1 MNALL
6 EQFLLESRDLIA
18 EATRDL
24 LALERTPDDGALIV
38 GVFRAFHTL
47 KGSSGVFGIQP
58 MTRMLHAA
66 EDILSAIRDGRAAT
80 GPDLT
85 DALLESLDQTAR
97 WLDELEA
104 SEALPADAD
113 AAATALIGR
122 LHGGGGIATARPDA
136 PMAADL
142 DVFTGAER
150 AGVLDALHGQPAG
163 TGVFRIAYRPD
174 PRCFFNGDD
183 PLKLLAGLPG
193 LAALRI
199 SAREGWPALDSLDP
213 FQCHLVIDALA
224 LGEESAVRHAFRL
237 VADQVTIA
245 AVDPAALSPQPS
257 PPPSPPPFP
266 PPFPIAG
273 AGDVVGAVLEEQ
285 RRLLA
290 APDVPPGEAA
300 GRWGSAAAAAAN
312 ALRHEGRG
320 GTADA
325 VAAALAVAMDRLDP
339 KPLAEALERAMR
351 DRLASGKDLAAS
363 SPSQPPSPQPPSS
376 RSLRVEEQRVD
387 RLFALVGEMIVAKNT
402 LGWLAGRT
410 AEAAD
415 PSGIVRPLRDL
426 HALVER
432 LTRDMHDAVVRIR
445 TVPVGQVFDRFP
457 RLVRDLS
464 LRLGKP
470 ADLAIE
476 GEATSADK
484 TVVDALFE
492 PVMHLVRNSLDHGVE
507 RPEERRAR
515 GKPDRATVVLRAFHA
530 NDRLV
535 VEISDDGG
543 GIDLAAVGRKAV
555 LAGVLDEGQL
565 ALLTDE
571 EVAALIFAPGLSTM
585 EETSDL
591 SGRGVGMSAVRLAI
605 ERIGGSVGIRTLRH
619 RGTTIRL
626 ELPLTLALL
635 RIVTV
640 SACGRQFG
648 APLDDVA
655 ETIRLPDSRVQRIRG
670 RRAFTWRDQVVPLH
684 PLGRL
689 LELPEE
695 PGQRQRRGDAEDRLV
710 LVVRAGGGVFGL
722 EVDGI
727 GDRLEV
733 ALRPMDGLLA
743 NIPAYLGTTLQGDG
757 GVLLILNLKE
767 LPP

>member
-66 EDILSAIRDGRAAT
+66 EDILAAIRDGRAAT

-113 AAATALIGR
+113 ATAAALIHR
-122 LHGGGGIATARPDA
+122 LRGDGGIDAARPDA
-136 PMAADL
+136 PMAGDL
-142 DVFTGAER
+142 DIFTGAER
-150 AGVLDALHGQPAG
+150 AGLLDALHGQPAG
-163 TGVFRIAYRPD
+163 TGIFRIAYRPD

-193 LAALRI
+193 LTALRI
-199 SAREGWPALDSLDP
+199 SPREGWPALDSLDP
-213 FQCHLVIDALA
+213 FQCHLDIDALA

-237 VADQVTIA
+237 VTDQVTIA
-245 AVDPAALSPQPS
+245 TVDPAALSPQPS
-257 PPPSPPPFP
+257 LV
-266 PPFPIAG
+266 AG

-290 APDVPPGEAA
+290 MSDVPPGEVA
-300 GRWGSAAAAAAN
+300 GRWRSAAAAAAN

-320 GTADA
+320 GAADA
-325 VAAALAVAMDRLDP
+325 VAAALAVTMDRLDP
-339 KPLAEALERAMR
+339 KPLAEALERAMG
-351 DRLASGKDLAAS
+351 DRLASGKDLAAPS
-363 SPSQPPSPQPPSS
+363 PLSTPPSQQASS

-415 PSGIVRPLRDL
+415 PFGIVRPLRDL

-555 LAGVLDEGQL
+555 LAGVLDEAQL
-565 ALLTDE
+565 ALLTDA

-591 SGRGVGMSAVRLAI
+591 SGRGVGMSAVRMAI

-619 RGTTIRL
+619 RGTTISL

-640 SACGRQFG
+640 SACGRRFG

-655 ETIRLPDSRVQRIRG
+655 ETIRLPDSRIQRIRG

-695 PGQRQRRGDAEDRLV
+695 PGQGQRRGDADDRLV

>member
-18 EATRDL
+18 EATRGL
-24 LALERTPDDGALIV
+24 LALERTPDDRAPV
-38 GVFRAFHTL
+38 VEVFRAFHTL

-66 EDILSAIRDGRAAT
+66 EDILAAIRDGRART

-97 WLDELEA
+97 WLDDLEA

-113 AAATALIGR
+113 ATASALIGR
-122 LHGGGGIATARPDA
+122 LRGDAGIATARTEA
-136 PMAADL
+136 PVADDL
-142 DVFTGAER
+142 DIFTRTER
-150 AGVLDALHGQPAG
+150 AGVLDALRGRPGG
-163 TGVFRIAYRPD
+163 TGIFRIAYRPD

-183 PLKLLAGLPG
+183 PLKLMAGLPG

-199 SAREGWPALDSLDP
+199 SAREGWPALEALDP
-213 FQCHLVIDALA
+213 FECHLRIDALA
-224 LGEESAVRHAFRL
+224 VGQDAAIRHVFRL

-245 AVDPAALSPQPS
+245 GIDPASLSPQPS
-257 PPPSPPPFP
+257 RAVRDLD
-266 PPFPIAG
+266 AG
-273 AGDVVGAVLEEQ
+273 DGDVVGAVLAEQ

-290 APDVPPGEAA
+290 APDVPPGEIA
-300 GRWGSAAAAAAN
+300 GRWGSAANAAAN
-312 ALRHEGRG
+312 ALRHEGRDG
-320 GTADA
+320 QADA
-325 VAAALAVAMDRLDP
+325 IGAAVGVAMGRHDPRPLADALDQAIRTRSESGKEAAA
-339 KPLAEALERAMR
+339 
-351 DRLASGKDLAAS
+351 
-363 SPSQPPSPQPPSS
+363 PSAFQPVPSS

-402 LGWLAGRT
+402 LGWLASRT
-410 AEAAD
+410 AETEETVGS
-415 PSGIVRPLRDL
+415 SGIARPLRDL

-445 TVPVGQVFDRFP
+445 MVPVGQVFDRFP

-464 LRLGKP
+464 HRLGKP
-470 ADLAIE
+470 VDLAVE
-476 GEATSADK
+476 GEGTSADK

-492 PVMHLVRNSLDHGVE
+492 PVMHLVRNSLDHGIE
-507 RPEERRAR
+507 RSEERRGM
-515 GKPDRATVVLRAFHA
+515 GKPDRAIITLRAFHA

-535 VEISDDGG
+535 IEISDDGR
-543 GIDLAAVGRKAV
+543 GIDLAAVRRKAV
-555 LAGVLDEGQL
+555 LAGLLDEDQL
-565 ALLTDE
+565 AVLTDA

-585 EETSDL
+585 DETSDL
-591 SGRGVGMSAVRLAI
+591 SGRGVGMSAVRMAI
-605 ERIGGSVGIRTLRH
+605 ERIGGSVGIDTVRH

-655 ETIRLPDSRVQRIRG
+655 ETIRLPGDRIQRIRG
-670 RRAFTWRDQVVPLH
+670 RRAFAWRDQVIPLH

-689 LELPEE
+689 LELPDGS
-695 PGQRQRRGDAEDRLV
+695 GQEDLPPRGDAEDRLV
-710 LVVRAGGGVFGL
+710 LVVRVGGGVFGL

-757 GVLLILNLKE
+757 RVLLILNLKE

>member
-66 EDILSAIRDGRAAT
+66 EDILAAIRDGRAAT

-113 AAATALIGR
+113 ATAAALIGR
-122 LHGGGGIATARPDA
+122 LHGDGGIDTARPDA
-136 PMAADL
+136 PMAGDL
-142 DVFTGAER
+142 DIFTGDER
-150 AGVLDALHGQPAG
+150 ASVLDAVHGQPAG

-213 FQCHLVIDALA
+213 FQCHLDIDALV
-224 LGEESAVRHAFRL
+224 LGDESAVRHAFRL

-245 AVDPAALSPQPS
+245 AIDPAALSPQPS
-257 PPPSPPPFP
+257 
-266 PPFPIAG
+266 PIAG

-290 APDVPPGEAA
+290 TPDVPPGEVA

-325 VAAALAVAMDRLDP
+325 LAAALALAQDRLDP

-363 SPSQPPSPQPPSS
+363 LPSQQPSSQQASS

-492 PVMHLVRNSLDHGVE
+492 PLMHLIRNSLDHGVE

-555 LAGVLDEGQL
+555 LAGVLDEAQL
-565 ALLTDE
+565 ALLTDA

-591 SGRGVGMSAVRLAI
+591 SGRGVGMSAVRMAI

-619 RGTTIRL
+619 RGTTISL

-640 SACGRQFG
+640 SARGRRFG

-655 ETIRLPDSRVQRIRG
+655 ETIRLPDSHIQRIRG

-695 PGQRQRRGDAEDRLV
+695 PGQGQRRGDGDDRLV
-710 LVVRAGGGVFGL
+710 LVVRTGGGVFGL